1 MREKGIRYT
10 VSTEQISDAGVIC
23 DKIKLNRVLYNLV
36 SNAFKFT
43 PEGGAVSVV
52 FRQESSEEGQ
62 GTYQISVKDTGIGM
76 SEEFAARVFDAFER
90 ERTSTVSG
98 IQGTGLGMAITKNIV
113 EAMNGEIKVKS
124 ALNEGSEFI
133 VRLNLPL

>member
-76 SEEFAARVFDAFER
+76 SEEFAAKVFDAFEEDR
-90 ERTSTVSG
+90 KRAE
-98 IQGTGLGMAITKNIV
+98 
-113 EAMNGEIKVKS
+113 EAGMNGHIAKPLD
-124 ALNEGSEFI
+124 LNELKKTLGALI
-133 VRLNLPL
+133 